1 MSARRSLLLL
11 RTSKHMTVSA
21 FLMKPGPSGV
31 QTHRRAQNMKILI
44 VDDNGDNRRLL
55 RYVVEKKGH
64 EAIEAGDG
72 LDGLRM
78 AKIHAPDLIIS
89 DALMPVMDGFQF
101 LRAIKEDERLTH
113 IPFIFFSAIYK
124 GNKDVDLAIALG
136 AEAYIIKPKKLSDL
150 WEEVEIILEEQKR
163 EKVITPELITDEEE
177 YLKRYSQVVA
187 AKLEEK
193 VAELEREIA
202 EHKKTE
208 EELAL
213 LNEKLKEA
221 AAELGQLFI
230 GTITS
235 LVSAMDAKSHWTKG
249 HSERVTNYA
258 VEIGREMGLKNDAL
272 ERLRLSGLLHDIGKI
287 GTYDVLLDKLENLT
301 DEEIGMIKEHP
312 RKGAEIIAP
321 IKQLQDVIPG
331 ILHHHERFDGNGYP
345 DGLRAENIS
354 LCARILCAADSFDSM
369 TSDRP
374 YRPSPG
380 IEYAISEFKRYS
392 GTQFDPDVAEAFLRV
407 LSRQERVA

>member
-1 MSARRSLLLL
+1 
-11 RTSKHMTVSA
+11 MTVSA